1 MMLKRKIYNTLL
13 KWKKDKHKECLFIK
27 GARQV
32 GKTYIARAFGNAEY
46 GSFIEINFLK
56 QPSLKSIFEGDLD
69 ADEIYKR
76 MTAHLPGIRLVEG
89 DTLIFLD
96 EIQTCA
102 KARTALKFLA
112 QDGRFDL
119 IASGSLLGLHYGQDA
134 DETVEPVESIPVG
147 YEQQIVMYSMD
158 FEEFLWAYG
167 YENDTIEYLKE
178 FFINKTKVPADINSK
193 FESIFR
199 EYMVVGG
206 MPEVVDAFI
215 RDKDFGI
222 VQRVQEK
229 ILAAYDD
236 DISNHAKG
244 AEKTKIR
251 NCYRSLP
258 QQLARENKKFMYSSV
273 EKKSTARKYSDSV
286 EWLKDSNLVH
296 VAHNVF
302 EPYIPLLAN
311 AKGKE
316 FKLYVNDSGLLM
328 ALYGVQSK
336 LALLENTLL
345 GSAKGGIY
353 ENVISELLIKNGHE
367 LYYYKTQNSS
377 MEIEFVIEEAGEVV
391 PVEVKAGNTST
402 ASLNSYI
409 SKFKPNIAYKLVNG
423 NIGTDGNRVTI
434 PHYMVMFI

>member
-1 MMLKRKIYNTLL
+1 
-13 KWKKDKHKECLFIK
+13 
-27 GARQV
+27 
-32 GKTYIARAFGNAEY
+32 
-46 GSFIEINFLK
+46 
-56 QPSLKSIFEGDLD
+56 
-69 ADEIYKR
+69 
-76 MTAHLPGIRLVEG
+76 
-89 DTLIFLD
+89 
-96 EIQTCA
+96 
-102 KARTALKFLA
+102 
-112 QDGRFDL
+112 
-119 IASGSLLGLHYGQDA
+119 
-134 DETVEPVESIPVG
+134 
-147 YEQQIVMYSMD
+147 
-158 FEEFLWAYG
+158 
-167 YENDTIEYLKE
+167 
-178 FFINKTKVPADINSK
+178 
-193 FESIFR
+193 
-199 EYMVVGG
+199 
-206 MPEVVDAFI
+206 VVDAFI

-258 QQLARENKKFMYSSV
+258 QQLARDNKKFMYSSV